1 MEGPRWSPDLL
12 DLRRERKHSI
22 NPPSTP
28 SRGVCAGIPAWTGG
42 RHFLGMAN
50 PVPQPNQGSAQGC
63 NCQGLQE
70 SRQASGMESAPPPI
84 PGHRF
89 PDTSGKWLPS
99 AFGGEGLIHRHPKDN
114 LCIFTPS
121 GQQKHIVLF
130 LTMLLCPHP
139 RIQKSPHFHRDA
151 PSFLMMEQSFLQAL
165 EGCWD
170 SRDEALTSWPHTG
183 LSLHLSLLPHLN

>member
-70 SRQASGMESAPPPI
+70 SRQASGMESAPLLSQ
-84 PGHRF
+84 G
-89 PDTSGKWLPS
+89 TVS
-99 AFGGEGLIHRHPKDN
+99 LIHLEN
-114 LCIFTPS
+114 
-121 GQQKHIVLF
+121 G
-130 LTMLLCPHP
+130 CPQH
-139 RIQKSPHFHRDA
+139 
-151 PSFLMMEQSFLQAL
+151 
-165 EGCWD
+165 
-170 SRDEALTSWPHTG
+170 
-183 LSLHLSLLPHLN
+183 